1 MTNPHPRAEVF
12 WQIPTAWTDKMTN
25 PRPIPGGG
33 GMGTLGWLSHY
44 YSIFP
49 LTLTFT
55 LLASPC
61 WLLAFSY
68 FLTAD
73 IKFSCCFPNEI
84 RLLCFLS
91 LALALIHVSVDKNLA
106 EKIFDFVVYFTLKV
120 GVARVFALK
129 TSSYNRV
136 AIPADWVILQ
146 WVRNFCF
153 LRSGPEF
160 FKQWNNHEGLNG
172 VGGGG
177 GPLVGCRLKF
187 SYFVGS
193 RLKFSIFVSCR
204 LI

>member
-1 MTNPHPRAEVF
+1 
-12 WQIPTAWTDKMTN
+12 
-25 PRPIPGGG
+25 
-33 GMGTLGWLSHY
+33 MGTLGWLSHY

-172 VGGGG
+172 LGGGG
-177 GPLVGCRLKF
+177 GGGGVVHLWVG
-187 SYFVGS
+187 G
-193 RLKFSIFVSCR
+193 
-204 LI
+204 